1 MKLFKQ
7 SRLTHT
13 TNQMVLPFLAIF
25 MLLVDSTSDAI
36 FSQDRAVTLFI
47 LIALTINLQTNKNNA
62 IAT

>member
-1 MKLFKQ
+1 
-7 SRLTHT
+7 
-13 TNQMVLPFLAIF
+13 MVLPFLAIF